1 MPLLAGI
8 VLAAAEIYVIVVVA
22 HLIGAAL
29 TVMALI
35 ASTIAGLWLLR
46 VQGRRAWH
54 SLRRAM
60 EGGVL
65 RDRELGDAALIFAG
79 GALIAIPGFI
89 TGALGLV
96 AVTPLTRPVVRRLL
110 GAYMVRRG
118 VAGHPAA
125 AGARHAGPAGKQ
137 EPPGK
142 VIRGHVIT
150 SDTAHADPAARPGP
164 GSEQR

>member
-22 HLIGAAL
+22 HLIGVAL

-35 ASTIAGLWLLR
+35 ASTIAGLWLVR

-54 SLRRAM
+54 ALRRAV

-65 RDRELGDAALIFAG
+65 PDRELGDATLIFAG

-110 GAYMVRRG
+110 GGYMVRRG
-118 VAGHPAA
+118 ARGHPAA

-137 EPPGK
+137 GQDK

-150 SDTAHADPAARPGP
+150 SDTAHGDPAARPGP
-164 GSEQR
+164 GSERE